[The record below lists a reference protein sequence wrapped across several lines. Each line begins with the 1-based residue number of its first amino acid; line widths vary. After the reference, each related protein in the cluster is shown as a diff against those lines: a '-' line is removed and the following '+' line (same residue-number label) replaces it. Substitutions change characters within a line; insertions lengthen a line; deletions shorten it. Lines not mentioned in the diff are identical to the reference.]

1 MDRAVFYCGQ
11 AEFDDF
17 FRDHAA
23 DHHGRYLTR
32 VYTAI
37 ATLER
42 LQGNGIGKVL
52 MLHAF
57 TQTLR
62 VAEYAGVHAL
72 TLEAIDEEKAATYK
86 RWVLNGSSR
95 ASC

>member
-1 MDRAVFYCGQ
+1 M
-11 AEFDDF
+11 
-17 FRDHAA
+17 
-23 DHHGRYLTR
+23 
-32 VYTAI
+32 I

-57 TQTLR
+57 AQTLR
-62 VAEYAGVHAL
+62 VAEHAGVYAL

-86 RWVLNGSSR
+86 RWGFERFIEGELLMYIPLATVRTVLSQ
-95 ASC
+95 